1 MSRKERRNVHVVPAG
16 TPGAFIARI
25 AGGAK
30 LFTEPTTQEEAIRL
44 AIVEAK
50 ARGSEVVIHRPDG
63 RIRDKDSYG
72 NDSPRVRDL
81 KH

>member
-1 MSRKERRNVHVVPAG
+1 MARKERRNVHVVPAG
-16 TPGAFIARI
+16 GRGTFIARV
-25 AGGAK
+25 AGGEK
-30 LFTEPTTQEEAIRL
+30 LFTTPTTQEEAVRL

-50 ARGSEVVIHRPDG
+50 ARGSEVVIHRADG

-72 NDSPRVRDL
+72 PDSPRVRDL